1 MDKGVLGPA
10 NKISKTSKLASS
22 LTMAYEMDE
31 DGVKTTILE
40 SFNQRMYKKSYSN
53 QHNNRT
59 VPQLTHMNNTSLTVA
74 AF

>member
-10 NKISKTSKLASS
+10 NKISKTLKLASS
-22 LTMAYEMDE
+22 LMMAYEMDE

-59 VPQLTHMNNTSLTVA
+59 SINAYQ
-74 AF
+74 